1 MRVGKHLLLQAGKLT
16 DERFWVGNSALEEGE
31 LLLGMW
37 MEVNVKRK
45 GERVENP
52 ALWGAGSRM
61 RVVFGEQF
69 SITSH
74 VQLPDPLTMYVYNF
88 GENT

>member
-1 MRVGKHLLLQAGKLT
+1 MAGVRVGKRCLLLQAGKLT
-16 DERFWVGNSALEEGE
+16 DERFWVGYSALEEGE

-61 RVVFGEQF
+61 RVVFGGTVF
-69 SITSH
+69 HNKPCTA
-74 VQLPDPLTMYVYNF
+74 T
-88 GENT
+88 